1 MDIIVL
7 IVFGFERADS
17 ENSGIKFS
25 KEQPLPISY
34 SLPRMA
40 FYGQKLVNKVFHF
53 LYLANSNAN
62 KSTIDQFV
70 EYTGALKSS
79 EYIIL
84 EKEPKDQTVEKYD
97 RKRTQKEDSIYQDPN
112 ENSDYKKAVQENSQ
126 NMHPNGKVQNYTS
139 TDLIVPETYQILTNF
154 FPQNQVNEPESG
166 SKINS
171 DHYAPLT
178 KTEENS
184 YEHLTK
190 TDSQNQNQISLQLKP
205 ETRYEESGSTSLSN
219 KNIKNLQF

>member
-7 IVFGFERADS
+7 IVFGFERADL

-25 KEQPLPISY
+25 KEQPLPNSN
-34 SLPRMA
+34 SLPRMV
-40 FYGQKLVNKVFHF
+40 FYSQKLVNKVFHF

-70 EYTGALKSS
+70 EYTDALKSS

-84 EKEPKDQTVEKYD
+84 EKELKDQTVEKHD
-97 RKRTQKEDSIYQDPN
+97 RKRTQQEDPIYQDPN

-178 KTEENS
+178 KTEEIS

>member
-62 KSTIDQFV
+62 TSTIDQFV
-70 EYTGALKSS
+70 EHTDASKSS
-79 EYIIL
+79 ESLIL

-97 RKRTQKEDSIYQDPN
+97 GKRTLQEDSIYQDPN
-112 ENSDYKKAVQENSQ
+112 ENSDY
-126 NMHPNGKVQNYTS
+126 
-139 TDLIVPETYQILTNF
+139 
-154 FPQNQVNEPESG
+154 
-166 SKINS
+166 
-171 DHYAPLT
+171 
-178 KTEENS
+178 
-184 YEHLTK
+184 
-190 TDSQNQNQISLQLKP
+190 
-205 ETRYEESGSTSLSN
+205 
-219 KNIKNLQF
+219 

>member
-70 EYTGALKSS
+70 AYTDALKSS

-84 EKEPKDQTVEKYD
+84 EKELKDQTVEKHD
-97 RKRTQKEDSIYQDPN
+97 RKRTQQEDPIYQDPN

-178 KTEENS
+178 KTEEIS

-205 ETRYEESGSTSLSN
+205 ETRYEESGSTSLAN

>member
-70 EYTGALKSS
+70 EYTDALKSS

-84 EKEPKDQTVEKYD
+84 EKELKDQTVEKYD
-97 RKRTQKEDSIYQDPN
+97 RKRTQQEDSIYQDPN

-178 KTEENS
+178 KTEEIS

>member
-70 EYTGALKSS
+70 EYTDALKSS

-84 EKEPKDQTVEKYD
+84 EKELKDQTVEKHD
-97 RKRTQKEDSIYQDPN
+97 RKRTQQEDPIYQDPN

-178 KTEENS
+178 KTEEIS